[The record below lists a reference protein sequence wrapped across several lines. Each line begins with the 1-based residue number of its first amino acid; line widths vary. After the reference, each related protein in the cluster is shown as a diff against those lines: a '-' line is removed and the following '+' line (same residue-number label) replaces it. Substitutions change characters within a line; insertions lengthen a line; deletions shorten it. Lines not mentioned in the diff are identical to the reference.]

1 MWWSCRGAGVTI
13 RVVVGIVCA
22 MNAVD
27 ATLSPIVPP
36 AITGLALAWLL
47 GAESETESEVE

>member
-1 MWWSCRGAGVTI
+1 
-13 RVVVGIVCA
+13 

-47 GAESETESEVE
+47 GAESEAE